1 MIGFQTLT
9 MLEDKA
15 PAPEYGTYAYS
26 ALADSMGLGVCV
38 NVVVREGMKRE
49 DLQMKLHPGV
59 YSVRD
64 SGCGADNLIHVGRHQ
79 LRLR

>member
-26 ALADSMGLGVCV
+26 ALADSMGLGVCDERCCCFAV
-38 NVVVREGMKRE
+38 GYTTCATREALTNIM
-49 DLQMKLHPGV
+49 
-59 YSVRD
+59 
-64 SGCGADNLIHVGRHQ
+64 IHVGRHQ